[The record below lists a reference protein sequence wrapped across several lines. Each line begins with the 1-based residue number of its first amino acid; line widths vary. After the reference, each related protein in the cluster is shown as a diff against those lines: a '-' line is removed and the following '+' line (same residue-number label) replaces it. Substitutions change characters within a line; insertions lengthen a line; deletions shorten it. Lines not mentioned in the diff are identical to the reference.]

1 MGNIEAMYGMN
12 GGVNWYDEIAKDS
25 SSKNNLLI
33 PARCNLQEHLLCFHS
48 HPGQVGFNRS
58 TVAGCSAI
66 EWLATRPFPDRSLG
80 PKHELGT
87 KPDGG

>member
-1 MGNIEAMYGMN
+1 MTKLPRILAQKIICSFQRGVTCKNICSASIHIL
-12 GGVNWYDEIAKDS
+12 DK
-25 SSKNNLLI
+25 
-33 PARCNLQEHLLCFHS
+33 
-48 HPGQVGFNRS
+48 QVGFNRS